1 MKNSVLCR
9 LLESAGTV
17 CFVGD
22 SLTEGTINGGIP
34 WYEPIRSQISGKI
47 VNISQG
53 GATTKIML
61 EYFLP
66 SIVRAAADFY
76 VVAVGA
82 NDILFRDPMFCAT
95 TAESY
100 VRSLETLR
108 SAICARRPDAYFVF
122 IAPWLAT
129 DGDAG
134 IIGGTKPPDT
144 DEAYRKYTAA
154 LESWCEGTGDLFI
167 NPNGYIARQF
177 AQSSPELYLLDFI
190 HPNADNGVRLYAEAV
205 LAYENQEIAPL

>member
-1 MKNSVLCR
+1 MKNSALCR

-34 WYEPIRSQISGKI
+34 WYEPIRPRIPGKI

-53 GATTKIML
+53 GATTKILL

-66 SIVRAAADFY
+66 SIVRAAADLY

-95 TAESY
+95 TAENY
-100 VRSLETLR
+100 VQSLETLR
-108 SAICARRPDAYFVF
+108 SAICARRPDANFVF

-134 IIGGTKPPDT
+134 IIGGAKPPDT

-154 LESWCEGTGDLFI
+154 LEAWCKKTGDIFI
-167 NPNGYIARQF
+167 NANGYIARQF

-205 LAYENQEIAPL
+205 LTYESQEIAPL